1 MNGDQGEMSCAEA
14 RDGLL
19 EADLPQLSG
28 DGGDALANH
37 LRTCGR
43 CQEIAQAILEG
54 ERDLGGI
61 LEALVPAPDLDALL
75 AMAAGDVG
83 GANSVLRRRFRRA
96 IPPLIPLAAAAVLVA
111 LFFGRE
117 PSLPGE
123 PVFPAP
129 TSPGLG
135 LEVPEGR
142 DVAVLATGNPDIT
155 VLWFF

>member
-1 MNGDQGEMSCAEA
+1 MNEEREGLTCAEVQ
-14 RDGLL
+14 DLLL

-28 DGGDALANH
+28 EGGDALADH

-43 CQEIAQAILEG
+43 CQETAWAILEG

-83 GANSVLRRRFRRA
+83 GANAVLRRRFRRA
-96 IPPLIPLAAAAVLVA
+96 IPPLIPLAAAAALVA
-111 LFFGRE
+111 LFLGRE

-123 PVFPAP
+123 PPSLAP
-129 TSPGLG
+129 TPPGLG